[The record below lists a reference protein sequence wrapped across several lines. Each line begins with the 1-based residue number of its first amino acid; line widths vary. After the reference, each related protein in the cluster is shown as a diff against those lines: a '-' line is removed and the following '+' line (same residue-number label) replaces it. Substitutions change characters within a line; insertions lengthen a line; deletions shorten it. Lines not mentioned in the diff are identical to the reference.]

1 VDTSSKSTT
10 AESKERIKK
19 LQMRPSL
26 FVESPRAHA
35 CSTSSARAS
44 ASSAPKRG
52 SASSASGDAATMKEN
67 EQESDSER
75 VVDSSDASSTV
86 DQLACSCRQ
95 WIARRRRSIRT
106 FQLLLGRNL
115 KQLVRDRRTVTA
127 RFVATA
133 GMLYTVYV
141 VCSVT
146 AGMLYTVYVVC
157 SVQYSFLYLSTALPT
172 ATGTSVCFGI
182 VWYQLGKEHTQS
194 SIISRQGLMQVLVN
208 YTSMT
213 VSRIS

>member
-141 VCSVT
+141 VCSV
-146 AGMLYTVYVVC
+146 
-157 SVQYSFLYLSTALPT
+157 QYSFLYLSTALPT